1 MITLVV
7 SAIVFIIFY
16 KISLIIIMEK
26 KNNKHKKNIK
36 MKKEKWGWS
45 FNKSVKDARGAS
57 FFIGRMRQGGAET
70 NFANPYKRGGRQVV
84 R

>member
-45 FNKSVKDARGAS
+45 FNKSVKDARGAF
-57 FFIGRMRQGGAET
+57 FFIVGIRQGGAET
-70 NFANPYKRGGRQVV
+70 NFANSCKRGGRQVV

>member
-36 MKKEKWGWS
+36 MKKEK
-45 FNKSVKDARGAS
+45 
-57 FFIGRMRQGGAET
+57 
-70 NFANPYKRGGRQVV
+70 
-84 R
+84 